1 MKRGKTKE
9 GFEFEVNER
18 VLKDMEF
25 LDILHDVVSGD
36 DEKAV
41 NAYPEL
47 LNKILG
53 KEQKQ
58 KLYDFIR
65 DSEGIVSIEA
75 VSEVV
80 KQIIAQVKEI
90 KN

>member
-9 GFEFEVNER
+9 GFEFEVNEK

-25 LDILHDVVSGD
+25 LDILLDVVSGD

-80 KQIIAQVKEI
+80 KQIIEQVKEI

>member
-9 GFEFEVNER
+9 GFEFEVNEK

-65 DSEGIVSIEA
+65 DSEGIVPIEA
-75 VSEVV
+75 VSETV
-80 KQIIAQVKEI
+80 KQIIEQVKEL